1 MAKQGKRYNS
11 LVQAVSSDPLFKH
24 AELEGAIQAVK
35 SCAKAKFDETVD
47 VAIRLGVDPRHADQ
61 QVRGT
66 VVLPNG
72 TGKSIR
78 VLVLTK
84 GEKVKEAE
92 AAGADMA
99 GSDEFLTKIK
109 EGWLEFDAMVATPD
123 MMAEVGKLGKVLGPR
138 GLMPNPKAG
147 TVTFDVTKAVKELKA
162 GTATRTHMA
171 HLVFQTRLAYRC
183 RAVAATDNSGGT
195 AKPCQ
200 HFGNRHRALGK
211 DGKFKDPHRPV
222 PDHRLGAR
230 KMVSIVSNRGRANV

>member
-162 GTATRTHMA
+162 GKIEFRVDKGSNVHVPIGKAS
-171 HLVFQTRLAYRC
+171 FQEDALLQNLRAFLAEII
-183 RAVAATDNSGGT
+183 RAKPAAAKGAYIKSVTLSTTMGPGVKIDPQAVVGT
-195 AKPCQ
+195 AK
-200 HFGNRHRALGK
+200 
-211 DGKFKDPHRPV
+211 
-222 PDHRLGAR
+222 
-230 KMVSIVSNRGRANV
+230 

>member
-24 AELEGAIQAVK
+24 TELDGAIKAVK

-162 GTATRTHMA
+162 GKIEFRVDKGSNVHVPIGKAS
-171 HLVFQTRLAYRC
+171 FQEDALLQNLRAFLAEII
-183 RAVAATDNSGGT
+183 RAKPAAAKGAYIKSVTLSTTMGPGVKIDPQAVVGT
-195 AKPCQ
+195 AK
-200 HFGNRHRALGK
+200 
-211 DGKFKDPHRPV
+211 
-222 PDHRLGAR
+222 
-230 KMVSIVSNRGRANV
+230 

>member
-24 AELEGAIQAVK
+24 TELEGAIQAVK

-162 GTATRTHMA
+162 GKIEFRVDKGSNVHVPIGKAS
-171 HLVFQTRLAYRC
+171 FQEDALLQNLRAFLAEII
-183 RAVAATDNSGGT
+183 RAKPAAAKGAYIKSVTLSTTMGPGVKIDPQAVVGT
-195 AKPCQ
+195 AK
-200 HFGNRHRALGK
+200 
-211 DGKFKDPHRPV
+211 
-222 PDHRLGAR
+222 
-230 KMVSIVSNRGRANV
+230 

>member
-1 MAKQGKRYNS
+1 MAKMGKRYGV
-11 LVQAVSSDPLFKH
+11 LFQAVASDPLFKH
-24 AELEGAIQAVK
+24 DNLENAVKAVK

-99 GSDEFLTKIK
+99 GADEFLGKIK

-123 MMAEVGKLGKVLGPR
+123 MMAEVGKLGKILGPR

-162 GTATRTHMA
+162 GKIEFRVDKGSNVHVPIGKASFNEA
-171 HLVFQTRLAYRC
+171 ALLQNLQAFLAEIIR
-183 RAVAATDNSGGT
+183 
-195 AKPCQ
+195 AKPSAAK
-200 HFGNRHRALGK
+200 GAYIKSVTLSTTMGPGVK
-211 DGKFKDPHRPV
+211 IDPQV
-222 PDHRLGAR
+222 VVGSLKA
-230 KMVSIVSNRGRANV
+230 

>member
-1 MAKQGKRYNS
+1 MGKMGKRYES
-11 LVQAVSSDPLFKH
+11 LAQEVGKDPLFKH
-24 AELEGAIQAVK
+24 DNLENAVKAVK
-35 SCAKAKFDETVD
+35 SCAKAKFDETID

-84 GEKVKEAE
+84 GDKVKEAE

-99 GSDEFLTKIK
+99 GSEEFLGKIK

-123 MMAEVGKLGKVLGPR
+123 MMAEVGKLGKILGPR

-147 TVTFDVTKAVKELKA
+147 TVTFDVSKAVKELKA
-162 GTATRTHMA
+162 GKIEFRVDKGSNVHVPIGKAS
-171 HLVFQTRLAYRC
+171 FNE
-183 RAVAATDNSGGT
+183 RALLENLQAFLGEIVR
-195 AKPCQ
+195 AKPQ
-200 HFGNRHRALGK
+200 AAKGAYIKSVTLSTTMGPGVK
-211 DGKFKDPHRPV
+211 IDPQV
-222 PDHRLGAR
+222 VVGSLKA
-230 KMVSIVSNRGRANV
+230 

>member
-24 AELEGAIQAVK
+24 TELDGAIKAVK
-35 SCAKAKFDETVD
+35 SCARAKFDETVD

-162 GTATRTHMA
+162 GKIEFRVDKGSNVHVPIGKAS
-171 HLVFQTRLAYRC
+171 FQEDALLQNLRAFLAEII
-183 RAVAATDNSGGT
+183 RAKPAAAKGAYIKSVTLSTTMGPGVKIDPQAVVGT
-195 AKPCQ
+195 AK
-200 HFGNRHRALGK
+200 
-211 DGKFKDPHRPV
+211 
-222 PDHRLGAR
+222 
-230 KMVSIVSNRGRANV
+230 

>member
-1 MAKQGKRYNS
+1 MAKMGKRYGG
-11 LVQAVSSDPLFKH
+11 LFQQVASDPLFKH
-24 AELEGAIQAVK
+24 DNLENAVKAVK

-72 TGKSIR
+72 TGKTIR

-99 GSDEFLTKIK
+99 GSDAFLTKIK
-109 EGWLEFDAMVATPD
+109 EGWLDFDAMVATPD
-123 MMAEVGKLGKVLGPR
+123 MMAEVGKLGKILGPR

-162 GTATRTHMA
+162 GKIEFRVDKGSNVHVPIGKASFNEA
-171 HLVFQTRLAYRC
+171 ALLQNLQAFLAEIVR
-183 RAVAATDNSGGT
+183 
-195 AKPCQ
+195 AKPAAAK
-200 HFGNRHRALGK
+200 GAYIKSVTLSTTMGPGVK
-211 DGKFKDPHRPV
+211 IDPQV
-222 PDHRLGAR
+222 VVGSLKA
-230 KMVSIVSNRGRANV
+230 

>member
-162 GTATRTHMA
+162 GKIEFRVDKGSNVHVPIGKAS
-171 HLVFQTRLAYRC
+171 FQEDALLQNLRAFLAEII
-183 RAVAATDNSGGT
+183 RAKPAAAKGAYIESVTLSTTMGPGVKIDPQAVVGT
-195 AKPCQ
+195 AK
-200 HFGNRHRALGK
+200 
-211 DGKFKDPHRPV
+211 
-222 PDHRLGAR
+222 
-230 KMVSIVSNRGRANV
+230 